1 MGGGVRAHE
10 VKQHR
15 RRHHQQDACAA
26 DADGGASP
34 SLAEAYL
41 YGDVLES
48 VVARVPAADLAAA
61 ARVSREWLRAVR
73 AALRRRPRRLPWLVV
88 HLQCRS
94 RRSAATYDP
103 NSGAWLTVPHA
114 PPPHAT
120 PSHVRLVRGA
130 RGDRVCALSLSGLAV
145 ARDPL
150 GAAAC
155 VDLAAPA
162 VWRVDPVFA
171 AVGDRVVALGG
182 ADSAAATWLSAAATE
197 RRVYLVDKAT
207 GWASWFDP
215 ASRRWGPTRRLGL
228 TDVAVS
234 NWAVAPGR
242 AHTDN
247 ERLVLFGAKRAD
259 KQESCRVVVTA
270 WEVDGDTLEPVP
282 SSSHGDA
289 MPSELAERLFP
300 REEDEEDEDEDDW
313 DDDTSPSIGVCGNAA
328 GGYVYNAAEPCNG
341 AVLYELGEGSK
352 EATPGDGGAVGVG
365 AVRAGGAGPAD
376 GPRHPRVLAG
386 RGGRAS
392 DGIRIC
398 GPEGVCRRTLK
409 IGISP
414 PIFGVAA
421 TCKRSS
427 VWTKSILLV
436 LVPHYHYHL

>member
-15 RRHHQQDACAA
+15 GRRHQDACAA
-26 DADGGASP
+26 DGDGGASP

-94 RRSAATYDP
+94 RRSAAAYDP

-182 ADSAAATWLSAAATE
+182 ACRLALGEGEDAAAVEVHESGVGGGGGWTSCDPMPEPLRDSAAATWLSAAATE

-215 ASRRWGPTRRLGL
+215 ASRRWGPTRRLGM

-234 NWAVAPGR
+234 NWGVAPGR
-242 AHTDN
+242 AYMDN

-259 KQESCRVVVTA
+259 KQESCSVVVTA

-282 SSSHGDA
+282 SSSRGDA

-300 REEDEEDEDEDDW
+300 RDDDEDEEEDEDDW
-313 DDDTSPSIGVCGNAA
+313 EDGTSPSIGVCGNAA
-328 GGYVYNAAEPCNG
+328 GGYVYNAAEPSNG
-341 AVLYELGEGSK
+341 AVLYELREGSN
-352 EATPGDGGAVGVG
+352 EATAGTVARWEWVPCAP
-365 AVRAGGAGPAD
+365 AVRAQPMGRAILGCSPVGVDELALGFGSAGPTA
-376 GPRHPRVLAG
+376 
-386 RGGRAS
+386 
-392 DGIRIC
+392 C
-398 GPEGVCRRTLK
+398 
-409 IGISP
+409 
-414 PIFGVAA
+414 AA
-421 TCKRSS
+421 A
-427 VWTKSILLV
+427 
-436 LVPHYHYHL
+436 H